1 MNIIVFDTE
10 TIDTKERAIYDLA
23 FLVYDTE
30 KKQKLYEINFIIE
43 EVYNN
48 KPLFESAYYAN
59 KRPIYEH
66 LLNSGKAIMT
76 KWIYALRHFYHIAR
90 LYKVEYITAY
100 NLQFDKGAI
109 EYTTQ
114 KFAQKYHVF
123 NHFMDLT
130 KVACLWKN
138 AANTIMQTET
148 FKEYIEANQLY
159 TAKGYRQG
167 TVEIVYN
174 YLHSDDRVQSHTAID
189 DINQELDILI
199 KILEISKG
207 EIIQGIH
214 SWIFTDYNQDIIVS
228 KKSERL
234 KAL

>member
-1 MNIIVFDTE
+1 MKVIVFDTE
-10 TIDTKERAIYDLA
+10 TIDIEKRLIYDLA
-23 FLVYDTE
+23 FLVYDTDR
-30 KKQKLYEINFIIE
+30 KQKLYEINFIIE
-43 EVYNN
+43 EVYDN
-48 KPLFESAYYAN
+48 KPLFASAYYSN
-59 KRPIYEH
+59 KRPIYEN
-66 LLNSGKAIMT
+66 LLSGGKAIKT

-90 LYKVEYITAY
+90 LYKVDYITAY

-109 EYTTQ
+109 EETTQ
-114 KFAQKYHVF
+114 KFAHQYHVF
-123 NHFMDLT
+123 SHFMKLT

-138 AANTIMQTET
+138 AANTIMQADT
-148 FKEYIEANQLY
+148 FKEYIEDNQFY
-159 TAKGYRQG
+159 TPKGYRQG

-189 DINQELDILI
+189 DINQELDILVE
-199 KILEISKG
+199 ILEISKG

-214 SWIFTDYNQDIIVS
+214 SWIFNDYNQDIIEK

>member
-1 MNIIVFDTE
+1 MRVIVFDTE
-10 TIDTKERAIYDLA
+10 TVSVEKRAIYDLA

-43 EVYNN
+43 EVYDN
-48 KPLFESAYYAN
+48 KPLFESAYYGN

-66 LLNSGKAIMT
+66 LLSSGKAIKT

-90 LYKVEYITAY
+90 LYKVDYITAY

-109 EYTTQ
+109 EDTTQ
-114 KFAQKYHVF
+114 KFNQQYHVF
-123 NHFMDLT
+123 NHFMKLT

-138 AANTIMQTET
+138 AANTIMQAET
-148 FKEYIEANQLY
+148 FKEYIEDNQFY
-159 TAKGYRQG
+159 TPKGYRQG

-214 SWIFTDYNQDIIVS
+214 SWIFSDYNQDIIEN
-228 KKSERL
+228 KKTERL
-234 KAL
+234 TTI

>member
-1 MNIIVFDTE
+1 MKIIVFDTE
-10 TIDTKERAIYDLA
+10 TVSIEKRVIYDLA
-23 FLVYDTE
+23 FLVYDTD
-30 KKQKLYEINFIIE
+30 KKKKLYEINFIIE
-43 EVYNN
+43 EVYDN

-59 KRPIYEH
+59 KRPIYEE
-66 LLNSGKAIMT
+66 LLSSGKAIKT

-90 LYKVEYITAY
+90 LYKVDYITAY

-109 EYTTQ
+109 EETTQ
-114 KFAQKYHVF
+114 KFAQEYHVF
-123 NHFMDLT
+123 NHFMKLT

-138 AANTIMQTET
+138 SANTIMQAET
-148 FKEYIEANQLY
+148 FKTYIEDNQFY
-159 TAKGYRQG
+159 TPKGYRQG

-199 KILEISKG
+199 ETLKISKG

-214 SWIFTDYNQDIIVS
+214 SWIFNDYNQDIIKS
-228 KKSERL
+228 KTAKRL
-234 KAL
+234 EKL

>member
-1 MNIIVFDTE
+1 MNVIVFDTE

-30 KKQKLYEINFIIE
+30 RKQKLYEINFIIE
-43 EVYNN
+43 EVYDN

-59 KRPIYEH
+59 KRPIYEN
-66 LLNSGKAIMT
+66 LLKSGKAIKT

-90 LYKVEYITAY
+90 LYKVDYIMAY

-114 KFAQKYHVF
+114 KFAQQYHVF
-123 NHFMDLT
+123 NHFMELT

-138 AANTIMQTET
+138 AGNTIMQTET
-148 FKEYIEANQLY
+148 FRQYIEDNQLY
-159 TAKGYRQG
+159 TPKGYRQG
-167 TVEIVYN
+167 TVETVYN
-174 YLHSDDRVQSHTAID
+174 YLHDDDRVQSHTAID
-189 DINQELDILI
+189 DINQELDILV
-199 KILEISKG
+199 KILEISQG

-214 SWIFTDYNQDIIVS
+214 SWIFNDYNQDIIES
-228 KKSERL
+228 RKLERL
-234 KAL
+234 QAL

>member
-1 MNIIVFDTE
+1 MNVIVFDTE
-10 TIDTKERAIYDLA
+10 TIDIKERAVYDLA
-23 FLVYDTE
+23 FLVYDTDR
-30 KKQKLYEINFIIE
+30 KQKLYEINFIIE
-43 EVYNN
+43 EVYDN
-48 KPLFESAYYAN
+48 KPLFASAYYSD
-59 KRPIYEH
+59 KRPIYES
-66 LLNSGKAIMT
+66 LLNSGKAIKT

-90 LYKVEYITAY
+90 LYKVDYIMAY

-114 KFAQKYHVF
+114 KFAQQYHVF
-123 NHFMDLT
+123 NHFMELT

-148 FKEYIEANQLY
+148 FREYIEKNQLY
-159 TAKGYRQG
+159 TPKGYRQG

-189 DINQELDILI
+189 DINQELDILVN
-199 KILEISKG
+199 ILEISQG

-214 SWIFTDYNQDIIVS
+214 SWIFNDYNQDIINS
-228 KKSERL
+228 RKSERL